1 MKLLFAVLLSFT
13 VIAGAQQIVRSFD
26 APEVGITGL
35 AYHDNSLYALGS
47 TSKTVFELDEIS
59 GSVTNSW
66 GFFKPAE
73 KLRQVLVMRVICST
87 LRLIT
92 ELEQPDTCT
101 NIQYREQSPVSL
113 MSSVEEVLSGR

>member
-66 GFFKPAE
+66 GFFTASGETPTGLGYAGDLLYIAADNGTGTAGHLYE
-73 KLRQVLVMRVICST
+73 YS
-87 LRLIT
+87 
-92 ELEQPDTCT
+92 
-101 NIQYREQSPVSL
+101 VSGTIAGI
-113 MSSVEEVLSGR
+113 VDVFC